1 MRVFRRSAAALTG
14 LILLA
19 STLPTMTAAPA
30 TAAPLEPAE
39 TSIVEPATQ
48 APVDPAE
55 TQVVEPA
62 PQEPTAPEATV
73 PESPASEAPAI
84 EEPLET
90 TSATPAET
98 APVEPVD
105 TMSVDPN
112 SKDIFEQ
119 TGGAPRSIHT
129 YEPGYD
135 FETNGQPL
143 SLQREGAAAA
153 EPQDVPA
160 TVAPAQRQGTI
171 RVKLVTVKLADSSST
186 VSMPN
191 AINSVNVS
199 NNYWKSMSNNR
210 LSMAVTSQVA
220 GHKTKA
226 RSTWSYNDIMNQV
239 TNELRWTYSP
249 YTALVVFIPTQLQGG
264 ILGYGWSSNGTSGR
278 ILMPQHSNFTTNVVT
293 HEFGH
298 VLGLM
303 HADAL
308 QCQRGQSDIPSFAGS
323 GCYIREY
330 GDTMDLMGSAQWFQT
345 PAISSSFWDYGKFGR
360 GDEIRNV
367 GVANG
372 KKTYTLKPW
381 AGTASNRAVKFTD
394 PKSREVYYLELRAPV
409 GYDRALAVNGNFGV
423 KIVQLGGAAPNA
435 SLVLMPSTKPFAGYY
450 ATNHAWK
457 AGRTFTTHAG
467 TKVTIN
473 SLSTS
478 AASVTID
485 VGGPFKD
492 IDRSGFRTEIEW
504 LHAKGL
510 STGWSDGT
518 YRPSA
523 SMNRDAMAAFIYRHA
538 GSPPFKAPARSPFK
552 DVSTKSQYYKE
563 IAWME
568 AMGLATGWGD
578 GTYRP
583 LQSISRDAMA
593 AFMFRYTADA
603 CNLGGA
609 AGFTAPST
617 APFRDVPRGTEFYR
631 EIAWMKQTR
640 VSTGWSDRTFRPLEN
655 ITREAMAA
663 FVYRVDGVQRK
674 LGGCR
679 L

>member
-1 MRVFRRSAAALTG
+1 MRVFRRSAAALTA

-19 STLPTMTAAPA
+19 STLPTMTAESA
-30 TAAPLEPAE
+30 TAAPLAPAE
-39 TSIVEPATQ
+39 TSVVEPA
-48 APVDPAE
+48 APAPADPAE
-55 TQVVEPA
+55 TALV
-62 PQEPTAPEATV
+62 EPTAPAAT
-73 PESPASEAPAI
+73 ASEEPAESTSVTPEEPAI
-84 EEPLET
+84 VE
-90 TSATPAET
+90 
-98 APVEPVD
+98 PVEPVD
-105 TMSVDPN
+105 LTSVDPN
-112 SKDIFEQ
+112 SKDIFDQ
-119 TGGAPRSIHT
+119 VGGAPRSIHT

-143 SLQREGAAAA
+143 GLQREGAATA

-160 TVAPAQRQGTI
+160 NIVPAQRQGTI
-171 RVKLVTVKLADSSST
+171 KVKLVTVKLADSSST
-186 VSMPN
+186 VSMPH

-199 NNYWKSMSNNR
+199 SNYWKSMSNNR

-249 YTALVVFIPTQLQGG
+249 YTALVVFIPTALQGG

-278 ILMPQHSNFTTNVVT
+278 ILMPQYSNFTTNVVT

-308 QCQRGQSDIPSFAGS
+308 QCPNGQSDVPSFTGT

-330 GDTMDLMGSAQWFQT
+330 ADTMDLMGSAQWFQT

-367 GVANG
+367 GVATG
-372 KKTYTLKPW
+372 RKSYTLTPW

-394 PKSREVYYLELRAPV
+394 PRSREVYYLEFRAPV
-409 GYDRALAVNGNFGV
+409 GYDKALAVNGNFGV

-450 ATNHAWK
+450 APNHAWK

-467 TKVTIN
+467 TSVTIN
-473 SLSTS
+473 ALSTTS
-478 AASVTID
+478 ATVTID
-485 VGGPFKD
+485 AGLPFTDLSKT
-492 IDRSGFRTEIEW
+492 GFRTQIEW
-504 LHAKGL
+504 LHARKL
-510 STGWSDGT
+510 ATGWADGT

-523 SMNRDAMAAFIYRHA
+523 TMNRDAMAAYIYRHA
-538 GSPPFKAPARSPFK
+538 GSPSFTAPARSPFK
-552 DVSTKSQYYKE
+552 DVPTTSLYYKE

-568 AMGLATGWGD
+568 AVGLTTGWGD

-583 LQSISRDAMA
+583 LQPISRDAMA
-593 AFMFRYTADA
+593 AFMYRYTADA

-609 AGFTAPST
+609 AGFTTPST
-617 APFRDVPRGTEFYR
+617 APFADVPRGTEFYR
-631 EIAWMKQTR
+631 EIAWMKQSG
-640 VSTGWSDRTFRPLEN
+640 VSTGWNDRTFRPLEN

-663 FVYRVDGVQRK
+663 FVHRVDGVQRQ

>member
-1 MRVFRRSAAALTG
+1 
-14 LILLA
+14 
-19 STLPTMTAAPA
+19 MTAAPA
-30 TAAPLEPAE
+30 TAAPVAPAESALVEPAPE
-39 TSIVEPATQ
+39 ASLAPEGTAVVEPAT
-48 APVDPAE
+48 P
-55 TQVVEPA
+55 
-62 PQEPTAPEATV
+62 
-73 PESPASEAPAI
+73 
-84 EEPLET
+84 
-90 TSATPAET
+90 TSAIP
-98 APVEPVD
+98 D
-105 TMSVDPN
+105 
-112 SKDIFEQ
+112 SKDIAEPAD
-119 TGGAPRSIHT
+119 GAPRSVHT

-143 SLQREGAAAA
+143 GLQREGAATAQ
-153 EPQDVPA
+153 PMDVPA
-160 TVAPAQRQGTI
+160 NVVPAQRQGTI
-171 RVKLVTVKLADSSST
+171 KVKLVTVKLADSAST
-186 VSMPN
+186 VSMAN
-191 AINSVNVS
+191 AVNSVNVS
-199 NNYWKSMSNNR
+199 SNYWKSMSNNR
-210 LSMAVTSQVA
+210 LSMSVTSQVA
-220 GHKTKA
+220 EHKSKA

-249 YTALVVFIPTQLQGG
+249 YTALVVFIPTALQGG

-278 ILMPQHSNFTTNVVT
+278 ILMPQMSNFTTNVVT

-308 QCQRGQSDIPSFAGS
+308 QCTNGQSDIPSFSGS

-330 GDTMDLMGSAQWFQT
+330 ADTMDLMGSAQWFQT
-345 PAISSSFWDYGKFGR
+345 PVISSSFWDYGKFGR

-367 GVANG
+367 GVASG
-372 KKTYTLKPW
+372 RKTYTLKPW

-394 PKSREVYYLELRAPV
+394 PKSKEVYYLELRAPV
-409 GYDRALAVNGNFGV
+409 GYDKALAVNGNFGV

-450 ATNHAWK
+450 AQNHAWK

-478 AASVTID
+478 AATVTID
-485 VGGPFKD
+485 VGGPFTD
-492 IDRSGFRTEIEW
+492 ISTSGFQGEIEW
-504 LHAKGL
+504 LHTKGL
-510 STGWSDGT
+510 ATGWSDGT
-518 YRPSA
+518 YRPA
-523 SMNRDAMAAFIYRHA
+523 ATMNRDAMAAFIYRHA
-538 GSPPFKAPARSPFK
+538 GSPAFKAPARSPFR
-552 DVSTKSQYYKE
+552 DVPITSLYYKE
-563 IAWME
+563 IAWMS
-568 AMGLATGWGD
+568 AMGLSTGWGD
-578 GTYRP
+578 GSYRP
-583 LQSISRDAMA
+583 LQPISRDAMA

-617 APFRDVPRGTEFYR
+617 APFSDVPRGTEFYK
-631 EIAWMKQTR
+631 EIAWMKQTG
-640 VSTGWSDRTFRPLEN
+640 VSTGWSDRTFRPLDN

-663 FVYRVDGVQRK
+663 FVYRVDGVQRS